1 MTSIEEAPS
10 LPESLIST
18 LAGHYYTDPEVF
30 WLEQEKIFEAMW
42 FCVVRSSD
50 LDKPGAFK
58 TVQVGR
64 ESVLVTRS
72 RKGDINAFFNICRH
86 RGARLCTEE
95 SGEVRRAF
103 QCPYHAWTYDLD
115 GQLVAAPNLTK
126 MPDIDRVD
134 FGLRKI
140 AVKEWLGYV
149 WVCLADEPP
158 SFEATV
164 MKEIVDRLGD
174 IESIEHYSI
183 ADLSVGTRIVYD
195 VKANWKLIIEN
206 FMECYHCATI
216 HPELTEVLPE
226 FADGYAAQFYVGHGA
241 EFGEDVKGFTID
253 GSEGLDHIPGVT
265 EAQDR
270 RYYAITVRPQVF
282 VNLVPTTSS
291 FTGCFRWPRITPSW
305 NAIGCIC
312 RGWSSPGAT

>member
-10 LPESLIST
+10 LPGSLIST
-18 LAGHYYTDPEVF
+18 VAGHYYTDPEVF
-30 WLEQEKIFEAMW
+30 SIEQEKIFEAMW

-86 RGARLCTEE
+86 RGARLCTDE

-103 QCPYHAWTYDLD
+103 QCPFHAWTYDLD
-115 GQLVAAPNLTK
+115 GKLVAASNLTK

-149 WVCLADEPP
+149 WGCLADEPP
-158 SFEATV
+158 SFGA
-164 MKEIVDRLGD
+164 MGKREIVDR
-174 IESIEHYSI
+174 
-183 ADLSVGTRIVYD
+183 
-195 VKANWKLIIEN
+195 
-206 FMECYHCATI
+206 
-216 HPELTEVLPE
+216 
-226 FADGYAAQFYVGHGA
+226 
-241 EFGEDVKGFTID
+241 
-253 GSEGLDHIPGVT
+253 
-265 EAQDR
+265 
-270 RYYAITVRPQVF
+270 
-282 VNLVPTTSS
+282 
-291 FTGCFRWPRITPSW
+291 
-305 NAIGCIC
+305 IG
-312 RGWSSPGAT
+312 GNE